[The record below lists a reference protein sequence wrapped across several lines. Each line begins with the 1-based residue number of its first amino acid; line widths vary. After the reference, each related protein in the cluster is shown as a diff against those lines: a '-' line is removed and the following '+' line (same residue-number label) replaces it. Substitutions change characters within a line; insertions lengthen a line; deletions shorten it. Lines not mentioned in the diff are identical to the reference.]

1 MGHTINKWIQRLL
14 APGLAVVTM
23 VLLHLGFSIWRALA
37 ILLPIF
43 GVLMLAM
50 IALDP
55 GPRAKPFVNGQKSRF
70 R

>member
-1 MGHTINKWIQRLL
+1 MGHRLNLLVQRSLVPCL
-14 APGLAVVTM
+14 VVAMM
-23 VLLHLGFSIWRALA
+23 VLLHLGYSAWRTAA

-50 IALDP
+50 IFMDP
-55 GPRAKPFVNGQKSRF
+55 GPRAKGFVEGLKSHF